1 MTTARWILAGVV
13 LVLAATTAQ
22 AQTLER
28 IARDGTLRI
37 GHRDTAIPFSHV
49 DATTGEP
56 RGYSVALCEAMAA
69 DIAAAAGVET
79 LDLAHVPVTA
89 ADRFDAVAEGRVDLL
104 CGAATRTL
112 ARREL
117 VDFSLPTFVDGAGI
131 ALPRGGA
138 TSMGDLAGGTIA
150 VTGGTTT
157 EEALRRTLA
166 RLDLD
171 AAVLTVADHDAG
183 LAALREDRAQAYF
196 ADRAILLYLTAARG
210 ADDVVVADDQFTIE
224 THALALA
231 RGDAD
236 FRLAVDAAL
245 SRLYLSG
252 EVKALFAE
260 AFGPEAR
267 MTDLLA
273 SLYRLSALPR

>member
-1 MTTARWILAGVV
+1 
-13 LVLAATTAQ
+13 
-22 AQTLER
+22 
-28 IARDGTLRI
+28 
-37 GHRDTAIPFSHV
+37 
-49 DATTGEP
+49 
-56 RGYSVALCEAMAA
+56 
-69 DIAAAAGVET
+69 
-79 LDLAHVPVTA
+79 
-89 ADRFDAVAEGRVDLL
+89 
-104 CGAATRTL
+104 
-112 ARREL
+112 
-117 VDFSLPTFVDGAGI
+117 
-131 ALPRGGA
+131 
-138 TSMGDLAGGTIA
+138 
-150 VTGGTTT
+150 
-157 EEALRRTLA
+157 
-166 RLDLD
+166 
-171 AAVLTVADHDAG
+171 VLTVADHDAG

-252 EVKALFAE
+252 EVEALFAE